1 MTTHTEFE
9 RVNGRRMREL
19 REAKR
24 LTPEAL
30 ARLSSLSL
38 HQVLELE
45 NGGSQRFYS
54 AKIKINAARK
64 VAQVLAVDD
73 AELLFEQPVVA
84 QPLPP
89 ESTSPVQGDSLKSS
103 PTVAPQ
109 SSWASYLIVLTVL
122 LGSGF
127 WWFQKSQKI
136 SIPLFKSTAQQV
148 SQDEAMAA
156 SPGAGLPAAPF
167 ATTSASPSAVSPAA
181 VSVPETLAKVPDVQA
196 CNFEGDSLVL
206 QAQAPNKAP
215 DKVSLML
222 RKQTDLCVQDSTGKV
237 WREDLKPWLGRNFQ
251 GTAPWRLASSTLLEA
266 DVFFQGE
273 KMPIPYGKVYS
284 VTLNAQPYTP

>member
-1 MTTHTEFE
+1 MTTYTDNE

-19 REAKR
+19 REAKGLR
-24 LTPEAL
+24 PEDL

-38 HQVLELE
+38 QQVLELE

-73 AELLFEQPVVA
+73 SELLFEPPVA
-84 QPLPP
+84 AEPLPP
-89 ESTSPVQGDSLKSS
+89 ESTSPVQPDALKLSQTVESS
-103 PTVAPQ
+103 
-109 SSWASYLIVLTVL
+109 SSWAGYLIVLTVL
-122 LGSGF
+122 LGAGF
-127 WWFQKSQKI
+127 WWFQQSQI
-136 SIPLFKSTAQQV
+136 VSIPLFKSTAQPAPPEEV
-148 SQDEAMAA
+148 MA
-156 SPGAGLPAAPF
+156 SPTGAGLPAASS
-167 ATTSASPSAVSPAA
+167 AATSAFSPAV

-196 CNFEGDSLVL
+196 CNFEGESLVV
-206 QAQAPNKAP
+206 QAQAPSKAP

-251 GTAPWRLASSTLLEA
+251 GTAPWRLVSSTPLDA

-284 VTLNAQPYTP
+284 VTLNAQPFTP